1 MVITFSAVLFTL
13 FVVFKGLQKNVFFL
27 LYSASMILS
36 AYWCENRLGWR
47 VVPFGKVSFL
57 TFILFHF
64 PLINLFTF
72 GAYGRDKKLAQR
84 GEWRIPE
91 IHLHTLE
98 LLGGTI
104 GAIVGQKFFRHK
116 YKKRSYMVTFFAT
129 IIIQLGLI
137 VYILHYLKFI

>member
-1 MVITFSAVLFTL
+1 MVITFSVVLFTL
-13 FVVFKGLQKNVFFL
+13 FFIFRGLQRNVFFL
-27 LYSASMILS
+27 FYSTSMILS
-36 AYWCENRLGWR
+36 AYWCENHLGFHF
-47 VVPFGKVSFL
+47 VPFSKASFL
-57 TFILFHF
+57 IFVLFHF

-72 GAYGRDKKLAQR
+72 WAYGRDKKLAQR

-91 IHLHTLE
+91 AHLHTLE

-104 GAIVGQKFFRHK
+104 GAIAGQKIFHHK
-116 YKKRSYMVTFFAT
+116 YKKRSYMATFFAT